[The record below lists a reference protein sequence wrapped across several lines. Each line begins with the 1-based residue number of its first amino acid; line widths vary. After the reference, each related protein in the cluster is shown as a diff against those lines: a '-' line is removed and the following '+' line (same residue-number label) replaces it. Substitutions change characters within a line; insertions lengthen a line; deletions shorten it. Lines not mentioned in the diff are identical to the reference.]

1 MHCSETTSQLQ
12 EAGASTNNIT
22 FSLLSK
28 HLQTL
33 CKPPPAH
40 DRNKRR
46 HWAGDLLGIFDRP
59 AAAVPNAPV
68 NGDEAAPLLRLV
80 RIFPLVP
87 QGH

>member
-1 MHCSETTSQLQ
+1 MKCSQAASQLQ
-12 EAGASTNNIT
+12 EAGASTNNST
-22 FSLLSK
+22 SAMLSK

-33 CKPPPAH
+33 CKPAPPH

-46 HWAGDLLGIFDRP
+46 HWAGHLLGIFDGP

-68 NGDEAAPLLRLV
+68 NGDETAPFLRLV